1 MKNYFKLFLTL
12 TILFFITADL
22 FSQSLTLVSDAK
34 ISLKQEDV
42 ILSAPSI
49 KLFDTSQIIQAE
61 KVRLTQS
68 DFIQLLSAN
77 ASLRTR
83 VLKNGEKAH
92 IQVGIGSKADIVIIN
107 RSASGAYSIG
117 MDRLNDSES
126 LPFLW
131 KISSLNSNMS
141 VDMVDL
147 QFFWDKDA
155 EPLDFQLKSLMKRE
169 GEDWMMEY
177 DQEIQDTDVQL
188 RRFSFID
195 SKPTAFTIATNR
207 LDSDEDGVPDIIE
220 IREGTDPKDPT
231 DYLDTD
237 GDKVPDYIENIQNTN
252 PLDPISYLD
261 SNQDGVPDYV
271 RDRSPIMFIN
281 LSNVQIPWGFSSID
295 TVLPDSLIAVL
306 GSGKIIN
313 MNIIWDKSNLDI
325 FKRGIYDVSGSFELS
340 PGLFDAYQI
349 PSNMQMEV
357 LPKPAPEDIRLS
369 NNVFDAEKSGNEV
382 VIGSLT
388 VLDPF
393 DNQHNI
399 QLSGLAFDNVY
410 FEIRDGVL
418 FWSSEYRADGQTR
431 FRILISVHDRDG
443 NVLEKEFT
451 IIRNRMSVSDI
462 EIVNTF
468 TPNGD
473 GMNDTWGVRELRFY
487 TGVTLQVFERS
498 GKRVFYTQNP
508 DDRWDGTFNNIE
520 LPIGT
525 YYWTVEVEETG
536 EIRRG
541 MLNLLRK

>member
-1 MKNYFKLFLTL
+1 MKNFIKLFLGISTS
-12 TILFFITADL
+12 FFITGDL
-22 FSQSLTLVSDAK
+22 FSQSLTLVRDAK
-34 ISLKQEDV
+34 LSLNQEDV
-42 ILSAPSI
+42 VLSAPSV
-49 KLFDTSQIIQAE
+49 KLLDRSQIIEAE
-61 KVRLTQS
+61 KVKLRKDS
-68 DFIQLLSAN
+68 YIQLLSPDA
-77 ASLRTR
+77 LLKTR
-83 VLKNGEKAH
+83 VLKNGEKAF
-92 IQVGIGSKADIVIIN
+92 IQVGIGSKADIVIVN
-107 RSASGAYSIG
+107 RSTSGAFSIG
-117 MDRLNDSES
+117 METLSEAES
-126 LPFLW
+126 LPFFW
-131 KISSLNSNMS
+131 KVSSLN
-141 VDMVDL
+141 DGGADGIVDL
-147 QFFWDKDA
+147 QFSWNKNS
-155 EPLDFQLKSLMKRE
+155 EPLDFHLKSLMSRE
-169 GEDWMMEY
+169 GVDWLMEY
-177 DQEIQDTDVQL
+177 DQEIQDTTVYL
-188 RRFSFID
+188 KSFSFKESTPI
-195 SKPTAFTIATNR
+195 AFTISTNR

-220 IREGTDPKDPT
+220 IREGTDPKDPN

-261 SNQDGVPDYV
+261 SNQDGVSDYV

-281 LSNVQIPWGFSSID
+281 LSNVQIPWGFSGID

-325 FKRGIYDVSGSFELS
+325 FKRGVYDVSGNFELS

-349 PSNMQMEV
+349 PSNIQVEV
-357 LPKPAPEDIRLS
+357 LPKPAPEDIHLS

-382 VIGSLT
+382 VIGSFT

-393 DNQHNI
+393 DDQHNT

-418 FWSSEYRADGQTR
+418 FWSPEDRADGDTR
-431 FRILISVHDRDG
+431 FRILVSVQDRDG
-443 NVLEKEFT
+443 NILEKEFT

-498 GKRVFYTQNP
+498 GERVFYTQNP
-508 DDRWDGTFNNIE
+508 DVRWDGTFNNIE
-520 LPIGT
+520 LPVGT
-525 YYWTVEVEETG
+525 YYWTVKVGETG

-541 MLNLLRK
+541 ILNLLRK